1 MAHFAHVKIYCRS
14 NQLEKRLLYN
24 VLGMYNKKYANKV
37 KLVNVISFRFIR
49 IDPHS
54 LGGRIYN
61 LLDCTWVH
69 PESYA
74 IAKKYV

>member
-1 MAHFAHVKIYCRS
+1 M
-14 NQLEKRLLYN
+14 YN
-24 VLGMYNKKYANKV
+24 VLGMYNKKNTNKV
-37 KLVNVISFRFIR
+37 KLVNVICFRFIR

-54 LGGRIYN
+54 LGGRIDN

>member
-1 MAHFAHVKIYCRS
+1 
-14 NQLEKRLLYN
+14 
-24 VLGMYNKKYANKV
+24 MYNKKNANKV
-37 KLVNVISFRFIR
+37 KLVNVICFRFIR

-54 LGGRIYN
+54 LGGRIDN